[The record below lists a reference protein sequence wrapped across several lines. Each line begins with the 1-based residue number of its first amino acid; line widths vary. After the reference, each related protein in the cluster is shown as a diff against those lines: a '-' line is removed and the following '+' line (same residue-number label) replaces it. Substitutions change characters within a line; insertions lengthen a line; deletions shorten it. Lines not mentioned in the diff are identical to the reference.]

1 MGLEALP
8 PNLYLGFAAAFGLSV
23 GSFAN
28 AAIHRLPRPELK
40 LTEPRRS
47 QCPKCGY
54 SIRWYENLPV
64 ISWLALRGKCSNCGS
79 RISVRYPLVELFT
92 GALFVLAAWITPQ
105 EQTGLLLVRWLV
117 LASLVI
123 ATFVDFDF
131 FEIPDEISLG
141 GIAVAPFAS
150 LLVPALHRDT
160 WVSQWLAGRAEPG
173 APAPEDLAAAV
184 GPFEALAGSMAGI
197 AVGGGVLLVIGW
209 IGKRLF
215 KADAM
220 GFGDVKL
227 LAAAGGFIGPGGA
240 LVSLMI
246 ASVFGSIAGVGNVF
260 RMTCVTWRRNRR
272 RGTGRPFSH
281 ALGIGHIVGRY
292 LPFGPHLAL
301 GIGIV
306 LLAWEDVLQAWPT
319 A

>member
-8 PNLYLGFAAAFGLSV
+8 PNLYLGFAAAFGLAV

-40 LTEPRRS
+40 LTEPKRS
-47 QCPKCGY
+47 QCPKCGHG
-54 SIRWYENLPV
+54 IRWYENLPV
-64 ISWLALRGKCSNCGS
+64 VSWLALRGRCAGCRD

-92 GALFVLAAWITPQ
+92 GGLFVLAAWLTPQ

-131 FEIPDEISLG
+131 FEIPDEISIG
-141 GIAVAPFAS
+141 GMVVAPCAS

-160 WVSQWLAGRAEPG
+160 WVSQWLAQRAEPG
-173 APAPEDLAAAV
+173 AAPLDDPAAAV
-184 GPFEALAGSMAGI
+184 GAFEALAGSLAGI
-197 AVGGGVLLVIGW
+197 AVGGGVLLAIGW

-246 ASVFGSIAGVGNVF
+246 ASVFGSLAGVGNVV

-306 LLAWEDVLQAWPT
+306 LLAWEDVIQAWPT

>member
-8 PNLYLGFAAAFGLSV
+8 PNLYLGFAAAFGLAV

-40 LTEPRRS
+40 LTEPKRS
-47 QCPKCGY
+47 QCPKCGHG
-54 SIRWYENLPV
+54 IRWYENLPV
-64 ISWLALRGKCSNCGS
+64 VSWLALRGRCAGCRD
-79 RISVRYPLVELFT
+79 RISARYPLVELFT
-92 GALFVLAAWITPQ
+92 GGLFVLAAWLTPP
-105 EQTGLLLVRWLV
+105 EQTGLLLVRWVV

-131 FEIPDEISLG
+131 FEIPDEISIG
-141 GIAVAPFAS
+141 GIVVAPFAS
-150 LLVPALHRDT
+150 MLVPALHRDT
-160 WVSQWLAGRAEPG
+160 WVSQWLAQRAEPG
-173 APAPEDLAAAV
+173 AAPLEDPGAAV
-184 GPFEALAGSMAGI
+184 GAFEALAGSAAGI
-197 AVGGGVLLVIGW
+197 AVGGGVLLGIGW

-220 GFGDVKL
+220 GLGDVKL

-246 ASVFGSIAGVGNVF
+246 ASVFGSLAGVGNVV